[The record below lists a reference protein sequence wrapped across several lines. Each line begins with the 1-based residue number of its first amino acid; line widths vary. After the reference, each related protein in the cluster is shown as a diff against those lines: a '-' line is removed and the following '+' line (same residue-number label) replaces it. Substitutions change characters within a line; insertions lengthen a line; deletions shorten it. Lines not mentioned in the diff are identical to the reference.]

1 MSFAKTYSAQT
12 SMLKAHTVAVEVDI
26 SRGLNSFTLVGLP
39 DKAVEESRDRVCAAI
54 KNSGF
59 ESPKSRN
66 EKIVI
71 SLAPADIRKEGPM
84 FDVPIALAYLIAADD
99 VSFNAEKKLFLG
111 ELSLDGDLR
120 PIRGV
125 LPLVL
130 HAKDAG
136 FTEVYVPADNAR
148 EAALVR
154 GIAIFSVSTLKQL
167 VEHLSPE
174 SRRKKPERIQQQ
186 DETPFIH
193 IPPPYAVDFK
203 DIKGQ
208 EHAKRALE
216 IAAAGGHN
224 AGLWGPPGTGKTLLA
239 KACASIMPPL
249 AFETA
254 LEVTGIHSV
263 AGTLTGDIIT
273 HPPFRAPHHTSS
285 YVALIGGG
293 SVPRPGEISLAH
305 RGVLFLDEFPEFERR
320 VIEALR
326 QPLEE
331 RFVSVSRVRG
341 SARFPA
347 DVVLIAALNPCP
359 CGNWGSAKT
368 CTCGAHTLLRYQRK
382 ISGPIIDRIDMW
394 IEVPPVEHAKL
405 ASIDDGEPSA
415 AVAQRV
421 LAARQIQ
428 LERYANTDIRKN
440 SDLGPKDIGRF
451 ANMSADATDTLNAAA
466 AKLELSGR
474 GYHRIIKL
482 ARTIADLAT
491 ASGGA
496 PQKGAERADAIEP
509 AHILEAVQYRSKGF
523 VARG

>member
-1 MSFAKTYSAQT
+1 
-12 SMLKAHTVAVEVDI
+12 MLKAHTVAVEADI

-84 FDVPIALAYLIAADD
+84 FDVPIALAYLLAAEDL
-99 VSFNAEKKLFLG
+99 SFNADKKLFLG
-111 ELSLDGDLR
+111 ELSLDGDVR
-120 PIRGV
+120 PVPGV
-125 LPLVL
+125 LPLAL
-130 HAKDAG
+130 HAKKAG
-136 FTEVYVPADNAR
+136 FTEVYVPTDNAR

-154 GIAIFSVSTLKQL
+154 DIKIFPIQTLAQL
-167 VEHLSPE
+167 VEHLSPDT
-174 SRRKKPERIQQQ
+174 RRKKHVRIAHQK
-186 DETPFIH
+186 ETPFIH
-193 IPPPYAVDFK
+193 TPPPYAVDFK
-203 DIKGQ
+203 DIRGQ

-216 IAAAGGHN
+216 IAASGGHN
-224 AGLWGPPGTGKTLLA
+224 IGLWGPPGTGKTLLA

-263 AGTLTGDIIT
+263 AGTLVGDLIT

-293 SVPRPGEISLAH
+293 SLPRPGEISLAH

-331 RFVSVSRVRG
+331 RSVSVSRVRG
-341 SARFPA
+341 SAQFPA

-359 CGNWGSAKT
+359 CGNWGSNKQ
-368 CTCGAHTLLRYQRK
+368 CTCSANTILRYQKK

-394 IEVPPVEHAKL
+394 IEVPPVDHAKFS
-405 ASIDDGEPSA
+405 SIEDSEPSA
-415 AVAQRV
+415 VVAERV
-421 LAARQIQ
+421 CGARNIQ
-428 LERYANTDIRKN
+428 LERYAGTTIKKN
-440 SDLGPKDIGRF
+440 SDLGPKDIRTF
-451 ANMSADATDTLNAAA
+451 ANMSADATETLNTAAT
-466 AKLELSGR
+466 KLDLSGR

-482 ARTIADLAT
+482 ARTIADL
-491 ASGGA
+491 
-496 PQKGAERADAIEP
+496 ERADAIQP
-509 AHILEAVQYRSKGF
+509 SHVLEAVQYRSKGF
-523 VARG
+523 VARA

>member
-84 FDVPIALAYLIAADD
+84 FDVPIALAYLLAAEDLVFD
-99 VSFNAEKKLFLG
+99 PDKKLFLG
-111 ELSLDGDLR
+111 ELSLDGDVR
-120 PIRGV
+120 PIPGV
-125 LPLVL
+125 LPLVI
-130 HAKDAG
+130 HAKESG
-136 FTEVYVPADNAR
+136 FTEVYVPTDNAR

-154 GIAIFSVSTLKQL
+154 DIKIFPVHMLAQL
-167 VEHLSPE
+167 VEHLSPDTK
-174 SRRKKPERIQQQ
+174 RKKRERIKQQE
-186 DETPFIH
+186 ETPFIH
-193 IPPPYAVDFK
+193 IPPAYAVDLK

-224 AGLWGPPGTGKTLLA
+224 VGLWGPPGTGKTLLA

-254 LEVTGIHSV
+254 LEVTGIHSI
-263 AGTLTGDIIT
+263 AGTLNGDLIT

-293 SVPRPGEISLAH
+293 SIPRPGELSLAH
-305 RGVLFLDEFPEFERR
+305 RGVLFLDELPEFERR

-331 RFVSVSRVRG
+331 RSVSVSRVRG
-341 SARFPA
+341 SAKFPA
-347 DVVLIAALNPCP
+347 DVILIAALNPCP
-359 CGNWGSAKT
+359 CGNWGSKKT
-368 CTCGAHTLLRYQRK
+368 CTCSAHTLVRYQRK
-382 ISGPIIDRIDMW
+382 VSGPIIDRIDMW
-394 IEVPPVEHAKL
+394 IEVPPVEHVKL
-405 ASIDDGEPSA
+405 SSMDDGEPSA
-415 AVAQRV
+415 VVAERV
-421 LAARQIQ
+421 SQTRSVQ
-428 LERYANTDIRKN
+428 LQRYADTAIKKN

-451 ANMSADATDTLNAAA
+451 ANMSPEATDTLNAAA
-466 AKLELSGR
+466 AKLDLSGR
-474 GYHRIIKL
+474 GYHRVIKL
-482 ARTIADLAT
+482 ARTIADL
-491 ASGGA
+491 
-496 PQKGAERADAIEP
+496 ERADAIEP
-509 AHILEAVQYRSKGF
+509 THILEAVQYRSKGLSPQ
-523 VARG
+523 

>member
-1 MSFAKTYSAQT
+1 
-12 SMLKAHTVAVEVDI
+12 MLKAHTVAVEVDI

-84 FDVPIALAYLIAADD
+84 FDVPIALAYLIAANDI
-99 VSFNAEKKLFLG
+99 SFDTEKKLFLG
-111 ELSLDGDLR
+111 ELALDGDLR
-120 PIRGV
+120 PVHGV

-130 HAKDAG
+130 HAKDVG
-136 FTEVYVPADNAR
+136 FTEVYVSMDNAR

-154 GIAIFSVSTLKQL
+154 GISVFPVQTLADL
-167 VEHLSPE
+167 VKHLSIDT
-174 SRRKKPERIQQQ
+174 RNKKQERINPQQ
-186 DETPFIH
+186 ETPFIH
-193 IPPPYAVDFK
+193 IPPAYTVDLK

-216 IAAAGGHN
+216 IAASGGHN
-224 AGLWGPPGTGKTLLA
+224 VGLWGPPGTGKTLLA

-331 RFVSVSRVRG
+331 RSVSVSRVRG
-341 SARFPA
+341 SAQFPA

-359 CGNWGSAKT
+359 CGNWGSTKP
-368 CTCGAHTLLRYQRK
+368 CSCSAHTLLRYQRK

-405 ASIDDGEPSA
+405 SSIDDGEASA
-415 AVAQRV
+415 VVAKRV
-421 LAARQIQ
+421 SNARDIQ
-428 LERYANTDIRKN
+428 LKRYADTLIRKN
-440 SDLGPKDIGRF
+440 ADLGPKDIGRF
-451 ANMSADATDTLNAAA
+451 ANMSAEATNTLNAAA
-466 AKLELSGR
+466 SKLEMSGR

-482 ARTIADLAT
+482 ARTIADL
-491 ASGGA
+491 
-496 PQKGAERADAIEP
+496 ERADTIGP

-523 VARG
+523 VTRG

>member
-1 MSFAKTYSAQT
+1 
-12 SMLKAHTVAVEVDI
+12 MLKAHTVVVEVDI

-84 FDVPIALAYLIAADD
+84 FDVPIALAYLCAAEDLD
-99 VSFNAEKKLFLG
+99 FDTEKKLFLG
-111 ELSLDGDLR
+111 ELSLDGDVR
-120 PIRGV
+120 PVPGV
-125 LPLVL
+125 LPLVI
-130 HAKDAG
+130 HAKEAG
-136 FTEVYVPADNAR
+136 FTEVYVPVDNAR

-154 GIAIFSVSTLKQL
+154 DITIFPVSTLAQL
-167 VEHLSPE
+167 TEHLAPDT
-174 SRRKKPERIQQQ
+174 RRKKRERIPQQE
-186 DETPFIH
+186 ETPFVH
-193 IPPPYAVDFK
+193 IPPPYAVDLK

-216 IAAAGGHN
+216 IAASGGHN
-224 AGLWGPPGTGKTLLA
+224 VGLWGPPGTGKTLLA

-293 SVPRPGEISLAH
+293 SMPRPGEISLAH

-331 RFVSVSRVRG
+331 RSVSVSRVRG
-341 SARFPA
+341 SAQFPA

-359 CGNWGSAKT
+359 CGNWGSKKT
-368 CTCGAHTLLRYQRK
+368 CTCTAHTLLRYQRK

-405 ASIDDGEPSA
+405 SSVDDGEPSA
-415 AVAQRV
+415 VVAERV
-421 LAARQIQ
+421 SGARRIQ
-428 LERYANTDIRKN
+428 LERYADTKIRKN
-440 SDLGPKDIGRF
+440 SDLGPKDIGKF
-451 ANMSADATDTLNAAA
+451 ANMSTEATETLNTAAM
-466 AKLELSGR
+466 KLDLSGR

-482 ARTIADLAT
+482 ARTIADL
-491 ASGGA
+491 
-496 PQKGAERADAIEP
+496 ERADAIQP
-509 AHILEAVQYRSKGF
+509 AHVLEAVQYRSKGF
-523 VARG
+523 VAR